1 MGHQHRLRGLPGGG
15 HHHGLGTPV
24 ESGGVTARN
33 ITIREATRADE
44 DRWNRF
50 LGRCPNGNFYLRYE
64 WVRINQRE
72 LGHPSIC
79 LMAEEE
85 GEVVG
90 VFPMTRVRSRLFGD
104 ILASMPFVN
113 LGGPAAGDP
122 EVEAHL
128 LEAALQR
135 ADGLGCDYLEIRSD
149 RPLGELATKT
159 HKVSMTIPLS
169 EDPNVVWESFTS
181 KHRKNIKRAYRNE
194 LRVEAG
200 GVELLDDFYR
210 VMEQGWRSLGTP
222 LYRKS
227 YFRAVVEEFGRD
239 ALLFVAYHKGE
250 PVATALTGCFGTR
263 LEGMWAAGAPARS
276 DLWANYVLYWEMI
289 ERACKLGFRHFH
301 LGRSTA
307 GSGAA
312 RFKARWN
319 AEPEQLFWNYH
330 LVQKEGIPELNPDN
344 PKFDLA
350 MRTWRKL
357 PLPATRILGPRLA
370 RLLP

>member
-1 MGHQHRLRGLPGGG
+1 
-15 HHHGLGTPV
+15 
-24 ESGGVTARN
+24 VTARN

-44 DRWNRF
+44 GRWNRF

-64 WVRINQRE
+64 WVRVNLRE
-72 LGHPSIC
+72 LGHRSIC

-85 GEVVG
+85 GEVAG
-90 VFPMTRVRSRLFGD
+90 VLPMTRVRSRLFGD

-113 LGGPAAGDP
+113 LGGPAAKDP
-122 EVEAHL
+122 EVESRL
-128 LEAALQR
+128 LEAALQC

-149 RPLGELATKT
+149 RPLGDLATKT
-159 HKVSMTIPLS
+159 HKVSMTIPLP
-169 EDPNVVWESFTS
+169 EDPDLLWKSFTS
-181 KHRKNIKRAYRNE
+181 KHRNNIKRAYRND

-200 GVELLDDFYR
+200 GPELLDDFYR
-210 VMEQGWRSLGTP
+210 IMEQGWRALGTP
-222 LYRKS
+222 LYGKS
-227 YFRAVVEEFGRD
+227 YFQAVVEEFGSD
-239 ALLFVAYHKGE
+239 VLLFVAYQGDE
-250 PVATALTGCFGTR
+250 PVATTLNGCFGTR
-263 LEGMWAAGAPARS
+263 FEGMWAAGSPAHAH
-276 DLWANYVLYWEMI
+276 LQANYVLYWEMI
-289 ERACKLGFRHFH
+289 EHVSKLGFRHFH